1 MKCFPAQFRERCVAV
16 FRPEA
21 HKNEGSE
28 RFRVSGKNGNVLGIA
43 LVLSLALAV
52 AGCGRPQFSEAEKRT
67 IASLALS
74 ALPPLKPD
82 TTNRYADDP
91 GAAALG
97 ATLFFDFS
105 LSPTGT
111 VACSSCHQIGRQ
123 FQDGLPQGMG
133 VGRTNRRTQPLAG
146 VAYSPWLFWDGRRD
160 SLWAQALV
168 PLENPLE
175 QAGNRTAY
183 ARYVKARFGE
193 RYERIFGPLP
203 DFANVPANASP
214 LGSAAEQSA
223 WNGMGEGQRDG
234 INRVFANI
242 GKALAAFQ
250 RSINPKE
257 TRFDRF
263 AAALA
268 AGQEPKDDA
277 VFSPEEVQGLKL
289 FIGKASC
296 STCHNGPLFTDH
308 AFHNTGVPP
317 VADLPPDR
325 GRIDAVAQVEADPFS
340 CLGPYRDGG
349 AEACGELKF
358 MIRDKPELIRAYK
371 TPSLRAVADRPPYM
385 HAGQL
390 GTLEEVVAHYAK
402 APPSVEGVSEVHP
415 LQLSGRERAALV
427 AFLKTLSP

>member
-1 MKCFPAQFRERCVAV
+1 MRRFRAQFQEECGAV
-16 FRPEA
+16 FRPNLR
-21 HKNEGSE
+21 KNKVLE
-28 RFRVSGKNGNVLGIA
+28 RFRASVKSAKALLTT
-43 LVLSLALAV
+43 LVLLLMAVV

-105 LSPTGT
+105 MSRNGT
-111 VACSSCHQIGRQ
+111 VACSTCHQIGQQ
-123 FQDGLPQGMG
+123 FQDGLPQGVG

-146 VAYSPWLFWDGRRD
+146 IAYSPWLFWDGRRD

-193 RYERIFGPLP
+193 RYERIFGALP
-203 DFANVPANASP
+203 DFTNIPANASP
-214 LGSAAEQSA
+214 LGSAADQAA
-223 WNGMGEGQRDG
+223 WSEMNDGQRDG

-257 TRFDRF
+257 ARFDRF
-263 AAALA
+263 ATALA
-268 AGQEPKDDA
+268 AGREPKDDA
-277 VFSPEEVQGLKL
+277 VFSPEEIQGLKL

-325 GRIDAVAQVEADPFS
+325 GRVDAVAQVDADPFN
-340 CLGPYRDGG
+340 CLGNYRDGG
-349 AEACGELKF
+349 PEACGELKF
-358 MIRDKPELIRAYK
+358 MVRDKPELIRAYK
-371 TPSLRAVADRPPYM
+371 TPSLRAVVGRPPYM
-385 HAGQL
+385 HAGQF
-390 GTLEEVVAHYAK
+390 GSLEEVVMHYAK
-402 APPSVEGVSEVHP
+402 APLSIEGVSEVHP
-415 LQLSGRERAALV
+415 LQLSERERAALV